1 MQKDRAAEFRSYLAT
16 KAEPLLDAA
25 HELEIMGHQFRDWA
39 EELTQAGTSGGTPT
53 CGPKDWYEP
62 AEMLWCPIHHQ
73 LAVQC
78 GLPPDTDT
86 STKAGLLAAAQ
97 CPACHQPWAIH
108 KRESEGTVSCPVS
121 TSATTPPS
129 SPSGQTTP
137 PTFRVEASCGCAIP
151 MLLAWAAEP
160 PRIGWELV
168 CENHQPSVSLASVLT
183 TAPAAE
189 RITLTSPKPESTSS
203 LDWRLTAAR
212 ARPTD

>member
-1 MQKDRAAEFRSYLAT
+1 MT
-16 KAEPLLDAA
+16 KEMAGEHTCQHPDCPLPTCPDCGQEP
-25 HELEIMGHQFRDWA
+25 EW
-39 EELTQAGTSGGTPT
+39 TSGATPT
-53 CGPKDWYEP
+53 CGPEDWQWRETAWCLVHHCWASECQAAGQPP
-62 AEMLWCPIHHQ
+62 AT
-73 LAVQC
+73 A
-78 GLPPDTDT
+78 D
-86 STKAGLLAAAQ
+86 STKASPSDAAQ

-121 TSATTPPS
+121 TPAMTPPS
-129 SPSGQTTP
+129 SLSGQTTP

-160 PRIGWELV
+160 PRIGWGVGCGE
-168 CENHQPSVSLASVLT
+168 HQPPVSLASVLT